1 MAKAYR
7 ARCIVLSKTKL
18 GETDVI
24 LTMLAEDGRQVRAVA
39 KGLRKP
45 GNRFGARLEPY
56 SVVDA
61 LLHPGRSLD
70 VVGEARCVATNA
82 VCREG
87 LERPAAAAVIAEFLD
102 KLTRDGACAGKR
114 VFALTQVALAS
125 IGRVAGPDSA
135 ALLAAAHLVKAMA
148 MQGLRP
154 ATRACALCGTP
165 LTVPQRFDVS
175 AGGSVCEVCASTQGA
190 GLVLAPST
198 AGWVEVLLGMRFEE
212 LEEVGG
218 APAGE
223 LLEFAEL
230 WVREHFSLRV
240 KSVSFLK
247 TLL

>member
-7 ARCIVLSKTKL
+7 ARCIVLAKTKL
-18 GETDVI
+18 GETDLI

-56 SVVDA
+56 SEVDV

-70 VVGEARCVATNA
+70 VVGETRCVATNA
-82 VCREG
+82 ACREG

-102 KLTRDGACAGKR
+102 KLTRDGAQAGQR
-114 VFALTQVALAS
+114 VFALTQAALAS
-125 IGRVAGPDSA
+125 IGRAEPGSA
-135 ALLAAAHLVKAMA
+135 ALLSSAHLVKAMA

-154 ATRACALCGTP
+154 ATRTCALCGSP
-165 LTVPQRFDVS
+165 VANPQRFDVS
-175 AGGSVCEVCASTQGA
+175 AGGCVCPACAATQPA
-190 GLVLAPST
+190 GLVLAAGT
-198 AGWVEVLLGMRFEE
+198 AGWVDVLLGMRFEE
-212 LEEVGG
+212 LEEVNG
-218 APAGE
+218 APVPE

-230 WVREHFSLRV
+230 WVREHFSLHL